1 MPVSLNVARAP
12 DFLAIS
18 PLCKSAFLL
27 TLQLTLTRQSFPY
40 SLHLNTV
47 PLIQVSP
54 KSQLRLQPSHIHPL
68 ALLNCGTA
76 RDVSLRLAGCST
88 VVMIDRLPLLSKVFL
103 MTLPGQI
110 SYVEE
115 GSGVVFGPA
124 D

>member
-1 MPVSLNVARAP
+1 MFEQQTSYLFLNINYLVPFHKTAL
-12 DFLAIS
+12 F
-18 PLCKSAFLL
+18 AFPNLVI
-27 TLQLTLTRQSFPY
+27 TFRTS
-40 SLHLNTV
+40 
-47 PLIQVSP
+47 IQVSP